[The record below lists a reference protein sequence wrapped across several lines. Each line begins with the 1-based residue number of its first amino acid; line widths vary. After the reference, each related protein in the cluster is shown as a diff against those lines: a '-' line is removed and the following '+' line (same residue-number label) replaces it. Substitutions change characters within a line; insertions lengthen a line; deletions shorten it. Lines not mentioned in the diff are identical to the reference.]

1 MATPPTFTA
10 GSVLTA
16 TQMNAV
22 GMWKVASTGT
32 TSSSNLIVYNVFTTD
47 YTNYRLVFSEITG
60 SGVTGLN
67 LLWRSG
73 GSTINLSN
81 YYGVRNGF
89 NYASGAISTVVD
101 NAAAAHQICAI
112 MSGNASSAASLI
124 VDVFAPQKNNRTTSI
139 TAQGVDARLGANG
152 LGAFS
157 YSGFY
162 NATTAMDGFVLNAG
176 AQTYSNVNVTIYG
189 YNA

>member
-1 MATPPTFTA
+1 MTFPVFSA
-10 GSVLTA
+10 GEVLRA
-16 TQMNAV
+16 QDMNAV
-22 GMWKVASTGT
+22 GLWKIASTGT
-32 TSSSNLIVYNVFTTD
+32 TSSSNLIVDNVFTAE

-81 YYGVRNGF
+81 YYGLRQGF
-89 NYASGAISTVVD
+89 SYSAGVASPATD
-101 NAAAAHQICAI
+101 NAAALHQICGI
-112 MSGNASSAASLI
+112 MSGNTTSPASII
-124 VDVFAPQKNNRTTSI
+124 VDVFAPQKNNRNTSI
-139 TAQGVDARLGANG
+139 TAQGVDARTGGVGA
-152 LGAFS
+152 LS

-162 NATTAMDGFVLNAG
+162 NAQTAMDGFVLNCG

-189 YNA
+189 YRL

>member
-1 MATPPTFTA
+1 MSFPSFST
-10 GSVLTA
+10 GEVLTA
-16 TQMNAV
+16 ADMNAV
-22 GMWKVASTGT
+22 GMWKIATAST
-32 TSSSNLIVYNVFTTD
+32 TSSSNLIVDNVFTTD

-81 YYGVRNGF
+81 YYGTRIGYSYAAAALSSATDNG
-89 NYASGAISTVVD
+89 G
-101 NAAAAHQICAI
+101 AAHQICAI
-112 MSGNASSAASLI
+112 LSGNTTSPASLI
-124 VDVFAPQKNNRTTSI
+124 VDVFAPQKNTRNTSI
-139 TAQGVDARLGANG
+139 TAQGVDARTGGN
-152 LGAFS
+152 GAFS

-176 AQTYSNVNVTIYG
+176 AQTYTNVNVIIYG
-189 YNA
+189 YRA

>member
-1 MATPPTFTA
+1 MSFPSFAT
-10 GSVLTA
+10 GEVLTA
-16 TQMNAV
+16 ADMNAV
-22 GMWKVASTGT
+22 GLWKVVTTGT
-32 TSSSNLIVYNVFTTD
+32 TSSSNLIVDNVFTST

-73 GSTINLSN
+73 GSTISLSN
-81 YYGVRNGF
+81 YYGLRQGF
-89 NYASGAISTVVD
+89 FYATATASPATDS
-101 NAAAAHQICAI
+101 AAAAHQISAI
-112 MSGNASSAASLI
+112 LSGTTTSPASLI
-124 VDVFAPQKNNRTTSI
+124 VDVFAPQKNNRNTSI
-139 TAQGVDARLGANG
+139 TAQGIDARTVGVGA
-152 LGAFS
+152 LS

-176 AQTYSNVNVTIYG
+176 AQTFSNVNVTIYG